1 MEQFISDNLFS
12 IIGFVSMLVGLYIT
26 SDKTQAVFKN
36 ELGHIKEDVAR
47 LERKQEESNRLKER
61 MVVQE
66 FTSEAQ
72 WKRIDE
78 MRAELDDIKKSG
90 QQ

>member
-1 MEQFISDNLFS
+1 MEQFIADNLFS
-12 IIGFVSMLVGLYIT
+12 IIGFAAMLVGIYVT

-61 MVVQE
+61 MVAQE
-66 FTSEAQ
+66 ITSEAQ
-72 WKRIDE
+72 WRRIDE
-78 MRAELDDIKKSG
+78 IRGEIEDIKKAS
-90 QQ
+90 

>member
-1 MEQFISDNLFS
+1 MEQFIADNLFS
-12 IIGFVSMLVGLYIT
+12 IIGFASMLVGIYVT

-61 MVVQE
+61 MVAQE
-66 FTSEAQ
+66 ITSDAQ
-72 WKRIDE
+72 WRRIDE
-78 MRAELDDIKKSG
+78 IRGEIEDIKKAS
-90 QQ
+90 